1 MWCRFCSVSHVF
13 IVHAHTYNTCINVC
27 VHVFMYKR
35 MCRLEKAGKQNVA
48 HIGVEKVTRLFDH
61 VDKKT
66 SDDSFL

>member
-1 MWCRFCSVSHVF
+1 
-13 IVHAHTYNTCINVC
+13 
-27 VHVFMYKR
+27 MYKR